1 MAALK
6 SKAQKPDEETNAQLH
21 QFMDAPVRSGAPAGS
36 ERMRI
41 LIAEDDP
48 VSRRLLEVFLT
59 NTGYEVTSS
68 RDGQEAW
75 ALIQAAHSPS
85 LLIADWMM
93 PGLSGIE
100 LCRQIRQQPEL
111 KRVYIILLTSLSGK
125 DRIIEGLEAGANDY
139 VTKPFHQAELKARIE
154 VGLRMVELQTEL
166 TQRVQELQAALASV
180 KQLHGLLPIC
190 SYCKKVRDDQNY
202 WQQVE
207 GYISHHTEVRFSHG
221 VCPDC
226 HENIVKPDLE
236 KYFSKNPAVS

>member
-1 MAALK
+1 
-6 SKAQKPDEETNAQLH
+6 
-21 QFMDAPVRSGAPAGS
+21 MDAPVRSGAPAGS

-202 WQQVE
+202 WQQME
-207 GYISHHTEVRFSHG
+207 GYINQRTGSEFSHS

-226 HENIVKPDLE
+226 YERVLVPELE
-236 KYFSKNPAVS
+236 KLKAGSNPPHPPPSVERTH